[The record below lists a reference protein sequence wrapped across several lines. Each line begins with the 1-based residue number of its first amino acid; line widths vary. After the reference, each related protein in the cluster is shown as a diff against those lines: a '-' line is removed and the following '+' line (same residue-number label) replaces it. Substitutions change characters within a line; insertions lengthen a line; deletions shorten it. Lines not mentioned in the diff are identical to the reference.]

1 MSFAVR
7 QRKGCYRFPYPWR
20 TLPMLLLLS
29 SGCTWLCH
37 YTASGEVVVP
47 FSASTRRKPPLD
59 DVVAAAI
66 KPLGFSDGHKVHI
79 PGYPLGHYKSEPDHD
94 YVDFEIGV
102 PYKSFFP
109 PENQVLVRTEPATG
123 KLYISD
129 LRNNATQAESAF
141 VKTVRQTIERQVQ
154 SVYGVATDIRKEK
167 VTSAQCFLASWP

>member
-1 MSFAVR
+1 MF
-7 QRKGCYRFPYPWR
+7 
-20 TLPMLLLLS
+20 LLLS
-29 SGCTWLCH
+29 SGGCTWLCH

-47 FSASTRRKPPLD
+47 GSASTSLNPPLD
-59 DVVAAAI
+59 DVVAAVI

-79 PGYPLGHYKSEPDHD
+79 PGGPLGHYKSEPDHD

-123 KLYISD
+123 KFYISD
-129 LRNNATQAESAF
+129 LRHDATQAESEF
-141 VKTVRQTIERQVQ
+141 VKTVRQTIEHQMQ
-154 SVYGVATDIRKEK
+154 SAYGVATDIRKEK